1 MCHPLS
7 ENHTKLQYLFA
18 HLKKKHYLCSG
29 FMKRG
34 QIIILSLL
42 CLVAPFIGA
51 SSLFAQNANKADGLF
66 QAANYTEAQKEY
78 GLLLKGNPTSALYL
92 YRYARC
98 AQELGDYWTAIQ
110 YFEKAGNR
118 YDLKHFNLGEI
129 YLHLGYPDE
138 AIDAY
143 TKYLNTLKADSER
156 MPYLLAQIHQAEKL
170 QRYMRR
176 VEKVQIIDSVEIPLS
191 DLLSA
196 YPLSAE
202 TGTLTKD
209 THGQLVYTN
218 QRNDRR
224 LWAAANGDKQLI
236 VSSRNLMDTWTAPD
250 TLPHVINMSADQNY
264 PYMLSDGVTL
274 YFASKDT
281 SGLGGY
287 DIYVSRYNTYTETY
301 THPENIGL
309 PYNSPA
315 NDYLLVVDE
324 IHHRGYFA
332 TDRRSKEGYVHVYT
346 FIPTS
351 EKTYWR
357 NVPQDSL
364 VAYAQLRSG
373 LHVEEETVNKPS
385 VPQPTVQVE
394 REKEEIYFILN
405 DSVVYTSKSDF
416 RSPIARKTYQEWH
429 NIQKQ
434 LEIDQEVLAQLRL
447 QYANADDTSK
457 KELTPQILQLEKR
470 QSQLQEQCNELLQTT
485 RKTESEAVQQ

>member
-1 MCHPLS
+1 
-7 ENHTKLQYLFA
+7 
-18 HLKKKHYLCSG
+18 
-29 FMKRG
+29 MKRG
-34 QIIILSLL
+34 QIIIVSLICLAAQLMGVGSLS
-42 CLVAPFIGA
+42 
-51 SSLFAQNANKADGLF
+51 AQNANKADGLF
-66 QAANYTEAQKEY
+66 QAANYTAAQKEY
-78 GLLLKGNPTSALYL
+78 GLLLKSNPNSALYL

-98 AQELGDYWTAIQ
+98 AQELGDYWTAVK
-110 YFEKAGNR
+110 YFEKSGNR
-118 YDLKHFNLGEI
+118 YDLKHYNLGEI

-138 AIDAY
+138 AIEAY
-143 TKYLNTLKADSER
+143 TQYLKTLKADSER
-156 MPYLLAQIHQAEKL
+156 LPYILAQIHQAEKL

-209 THGQLVYTN
+209 SQGQLVYTN
-218 QRNDRR
+218 QRNDRK

-264 PYMLSDGVTL
+264 PYLLSDGVTL

-315 NDYLLVVDE
+315 NDYLMVVDE

-332 TDRRSKEGYVHVYT
+332 TDRHSREGYVHVYT
-346 FIPTS
+346 FVPTS
-351 EKTYWR
+351 EKAYWR

-373 LHVEEETVNKPS
+373 LHVEKEIAKVEIANKPS

-394 REKEEIYFILN
+394 REKEEIYFVLN
-405 DSVVYTSKSDF
+405 DSVIYTSKSEF
-416 RSPIARKTYQEWH
+416 RSSTARKTYQEWQ
-429 NIQKQ
+429 NMQKQ
-434 LEIDQEVLAQLRL
+434 LEIDQESLEQLRW
-447 QYANADDTSK
+447 QYANADDAGK
-457 KELTPQILQLEKR
+457 KELTPQILQLEKK
-470 QSQLQEQCNELLQTT
+470 QSQLHEQCNELLQST
-485 RKTESEAVQQ
+485 RKTESEAAQQ

>member
-1 MCHPLS
+1 
-7 ENHTKLQYLFA
+7 
-18 HLKKKHYLCSG
+18 
-29 FMKRG
+29 MKRG

-42 CLVAPFIGA
+42 CLAVQLMGT
-51 SSLFAQNANKADGLF
+51 STLSAQNANKADGLF

-118 YDLKHFNLGEI
+118 YDLKHYNLGEI

-138 AIDAY
+138 AIDSY

-156 MPYLLAQIHQAEKL
+156 MPYLLAQIYKAEKL

-218 QRNDRR
+218 QRNDRK

-236 VSSRNLMDTWTAPD
+236 VSSRNLMDTWTAAD
-250 TLPHVINMSADQNY
+250 TLPHIINMSADQNY
-264 PYMLSDGVTL
+264 PYLLSDGVTL

-315 NDYLLVVDE
+315 NDYLMVVDE
-324 IHHRGYFA
+324 IHQRGYFA
-332 TDRRSKEGYVHVYT
+332 TDRRSKEGHVHVYT

-351 EKTYWR
+351 EKAYWR

-373 LHVEEETVNKPS
+373 LHVEKEIVEEEIVNLPSKPL
-385 VPQPTVQVE
+385 PTIQEE
-394 REKEEIYFILN
+394 REKEEIYFVLN
-405 DSVVYTSKSDF
+405 DSVVYTSKSEF
-416 RSPIARKTYQEWH
+416 RSSTARKTYQEWQ
-429 NIQKQ
+429 NMQRQ
-434 LEIDQEVLAQLRL
+434 MELDQEVLTQLRL
-447 QYANADDTSK
+447 QYAESDNVSK
-457 KELTPQILQLEKR
+457 KELTPQILQLEKK
-470 QSQLQEQCNELLQTT
+470 QSQLQEQCNELLQAT

>member
-1 MCHPLS
+1 MGVGSLS
-7 ENHTKLQYLFA
+7 
-18 HLKKKHYLCSG
+18 
-29 FMKRG
+29 
-34 QIIILSLL
+34 
-42 CLVAPFIGA
+42 
-51 SSLFAQNANKADGLF
+51 AQNANKADGLF
-66 QAANYTEAQKEY
+66 QAANYTAAQKEY
-78 GLLLKGNPTSALYL
+78 GLLLKSNPNSALYL

-98 AQELGDYWTAIQ
+98 AQELGDYWTAVK
-110 YFEKAGNR
+110 YFEKSGNR
-118 YDLKHFNLGEI
+118 YDLKHYNLGEI

-143 TKYLNTLKADSER
+143 TQYLKTLKADSER
-156 MPYLLAQIHQAEKL
+156 MPYLLAQIYKAEKL

-191 DLLSA
+191 ELLSA

-209 THGQLVYTN
+209 TQGQLVYTN
-218 QRNDRR
+218 QRNDRK
-224 LWAAANGDKQLI
+224 LWAAANDDKQLI

-250 TLPHVINMSADQNY
+250 TLPHIINMSADQNY
-264 PYMLSDGVTL
+264 PYLLSDGVTL

-315 NDYLLVVDE
+315 NDYLMVVDE

-332 TDRRSKEGYVHVYT
+332 TDRHSREGYVHVYT
-346 FIPTS
+346 FVPTS
-351 EKTYWR
+351 EKAYWR

-373 LHVEEETVNKPS
+373 LHVEEEIAKVEIANKPS

-394 REKEEIYFILN
+394 REKEEIYFVLN
-405 DSVVYTSKSDF
+405 DSVIYTSKSEF
-416 RSPIARKTYQEWH
+416 RSSTAQKTYQEWQ
-429 NIQKQ
+429 NMQKQ
-434 LEIDQEVLAQLRL
+434 LEIDQESLEQLRW
-447 QYANADDTSK
+447 QYANADDAGK
-457 KELTPQILQLEKR
+457 KELTPQILQLEKK
-470 QSQLQEQCNELLQTT
+470 QSQLHEQCNELLQST

>member
-1 MCHPLS
+1 
-7 ENHTKLQYLFA
+7 
-18 HLKKKHYLCSG
+18 
-29 FMKRG
+29 MKRG
-34 QIIILSLL
+34 QIIIVSLICLAAQLMGVGSLS
-42 CLVAPFIGA
+42 
-51 SSLFAQNANKADGLF
+51 AQNANKADGLF
-66 QAANYTEAQKEY
+66 QAANYTAAQKEY
-78 GLLLKGNPTSALYL
+78 GLLLKSNPNSALYL

-98 AQELGDYWTAIQ
+98 AQELGDYWTAVK
-110 YFEKAGNR
+110 YFEKSGNR
-118 YDLKHFNLGEI
+118 YDLKHYNLGEI

-143 TKYLNTLKADSER
+143 TQYLKTLKADSER
-156 MPYLLAQIHQAEKL
+156 MPYLLAQIYKAEKL

-191 DLLSA
+191 ELLSA

-209 THGQLVYTN
+209 TQGQLVYTN
-218 QRNDRR
+218 QRNDRK
-224 LWAAANGDKQLI
+224 LWAAANDDKQLI

-250 TLPHVINMSADQNY
+250 TLPHIINMSADQNY
-264 PYMLSDGVTL
+264 PYLLSDGVTL

-315 NDYLLVVDE
+315 NDYLMVVDE

-332 TDRRSKEGYVHVYT
+332 TDRHSREGYVHVYT
-346 FIPTS
+346 FVPTS
-351 EKTYWR
+351 EKAYWR

-373 LHVEEETVNKPS
+373 LHVEEEIAKVEIANKPS

-394 REKEEIYFILN
+394 REKEEIYFVLN
-405 DSVVYTSKSDF
+405 DSVIYTSKSEF
-416 RSPIARKTYQEWH
+416 RSSTAQKTYQEWQ
-429 NIQKQ
+429 NMQKQ
-434 LEIDQEVLAQLRL
+434 LEIDQESLEQLRW
-447 QYANADDTSK
+447 QYANADDAGK
-457 KELTPQILQLEKR
+457 KELTPQILQLEKK
-470 QSQLQEQCNELLQTT
+470 QSQLHEQCNELLQST

>member
-1 MCHPLS
+1 
-7 ENHTKLQYLFA
+7 
-18 HLKKKHYLCSG
+18 
-29 FMKRG
+29 MKRG
-34 QIIILSLL
+34 QIIIVSLICLAAQLMGVGSLS
-42 CLVAPFIGA
+42 
-51 SSLFAQNANKADGLF
+51 AQNANKADGLF
-66 QAANYTEAQKEY
+66 QAANYTAAQKEY
-78 GLLLKGNPTSALYL
+78 GLLLKSNPNSALYL

-98 AQELGDYWTAIQ
+98 AQELGDYWTAVK
-110 YFEKAGNR
+110 YFEKSGNR
-118 YDLKHFNLGEI
+118 YDLKHYNLGEI

-138 AIDAY
+138 AIEAY
-143 TKYLNTLKADSER
+143 TQYLKTLKADSER
-156 MPYLLAQIHQAEKL
+156 LPYILAQIHQAEKL

-191 DLLSA
+191 ELLSA

-209 THGQLVYTN
+209 SQGQLVYTN
-218 QRNDRR
+218 QRNDRK
-224 LWAAANGDKQLI
+224 LWAAANDDKQLI

-250 TLPHVINMSADQNY
+250 TLPHIINMSADQNY
-264 PYMLSDGVTL
+264 PYLLSDGVTL

-315 NDYLLVVDE
+315 NDYLMVVDE

-332 TDRRSKEGYVHVYT
+332 TDRHSREGYVHVYT
-346 FIPTS
+346 FVPTS
-351 EKTYWR
+351 EKAYWR

-373 LHVEEETVNKPS
+373 LHVEEEIAKVEIANKPS

-394 REKEEIYFILN
+394 REKEEIYFVLN
-405 DSVVYTSKSDF
+405 DSVIYTSKSEF
-416 RSPIARKTYQEWH
+416 RSSTAQKTYQEWQ
-429 NIQKQ
+429 NMQKQ
-434 LEIDQEVLAQLRL
+434 LEIDQESLEQLRW
-447 QYANADDTSK
+447 QYANADDAGK
-457 KELTPQILQLEKR
+457 KELTPQILQLEKK
-470 QSQLQEQCNELLQTT
+470 QSQLHEQCNELLQST
-485 RKTESEAVQQ
+485 RKTESEAAQQ